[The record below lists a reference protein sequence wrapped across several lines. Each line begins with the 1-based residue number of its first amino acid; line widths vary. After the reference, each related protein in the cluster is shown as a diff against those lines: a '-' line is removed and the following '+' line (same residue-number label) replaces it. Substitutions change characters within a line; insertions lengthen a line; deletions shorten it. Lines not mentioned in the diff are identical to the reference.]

1 MKVLGIDLE
10 TRNKEDIKKVGG
22 YRYAENCEIL
32 LFAYAYDED
41 PVQVID
47 MASGEEIPRFVI
59 SDVLD
64 NPDVLK
70 VAYNAQFERTVLSNY
85 FRSKG
90 MLTGWLDASQWL
102 CTMVLGMTLGLPA
115 GLDALGKVLGLSE
128 DKAKMAIGKKLIQ
141 KFCKPDR
148 KGNFVLPSEAP
159 EDWKTFIEYNRRDVE
174 TERTLRK
181 MMWKYV
187 PSPTER
193 KLWAL
198 DQRINDRGVHID
210 QKLAKN
216 AIAIDTECRD
226 EVMEEARELTGLQ
239 NPSSNAQLKVWLQ
252 EQEGWDEP
260 PASLTKTTIPELI
273 EKCKN
278 EDCKRALELKLKLG
292 KTSTKKY
299 QTMLDTVCKDGN
311 VHGLLQFY
319 GASRTGRWAGRL
331 VQTQNLPR
339 CYLEDLDDARGTVL
353 LGDREIMEF
362 LYENIPDTLSQLIRT
377 AFTASPGCRFIDAD
391 FSAIEARVIAWL
403 AKEEWRQ
410 EVFRKNGD
418 IYCASASQMFHV
430 PVEKHGINGHLRQK
444 GKIAELALGYNGSIG
459 ALKNMGADKMGL
471 SDEELKSIVVKWREA
486 SPHIVELWHNMQA
499 AAINAVLQSKH
510 ESKGYMYFKGKDTEA
525 DTNQN
530 ADMLHEEGYM
540 DPDRDTDVDEFISN
554 RSRIKRIEM
563 HGTKTETPKPW
574 KIPNANLSFVVE
586 GNILFMQLPSRRRI
600 AYYQPELE
608 EGEYGLELTYHGVN
622 QTTRQWTKLRTYG
635 GKLTENA
642 VQSIAR
648 DCLATAM
655 LRLDEAGYPIVMH
668 IHDEVVADMPEGKG
682 SLDDAVRIMSQ
693 PISWAP
699 GLVLNAD
706 GWEDKYFKKE

>member
-85 FRSKG
+85 FRSKR
-90 MLTGWLDASQWL
+90 MLTGWLDAHQWL

-444 GKIAELALGYNGSIG
+444 GKIAELALGYGGSIG

-471 SDEELKSIVVKWREA
+471 SDEELKDIVTKWREA
-486 SPHIVELWHNMQA
+486 SPRIVKLWHDAEN
-499 AAINAVLQSKH
+499 AAINAVQNTGKSFAFGTNCSFIR
-510 ESKGYMYFKGKDTEA
+510 ESG
-525 DTNQN
+525 
-530 ADMLHEEGYM
+530 
-540 DPDRDTDVDEFISN
+540 
-554 RSRIKRIEM
+554 
-563 HGTKTETPKPW
+563 
-574 KIPNANLSFVVE
+574 
-586 GNILFMQLPSRRRI
+586 ILFMQLPSGRRI
-600 AYYQPELE
+600 AYYQPEIE
-608 EGEYGLELTYHGVN
+608 EGDYGPELTYHGVN

-635 GKLTENA
+635 GKIVENST
-642 VQSIAR
+642 QSIAR

-668 IHDEVVADMPEGKG
+668 IHDEMVADMPEGKG

>member
-85 FRSKG
+85 FRSKR
-90 MLTGWLDASQWL
+90 MLTGWLDAHQWL

-410 EVFRKNGD
+410 EVFRENGD

-444 GKIAELALGYNGSIG
+444 GKIAELALGYGGSIG

-471 SDEELKSIVVKWREA
+471 SDEELKDIVTKWREA
-486 SPHIVELWHNMQA
+486 SPRIVKLWHDAEN
-499 AAINAVLQSKH
+499 AAINAVQNTGKSFAFGTNCSFIR
-510 ESKGYMYFKGKDTEA
+510 ESG
-525 DTNQN
+525 
-530 ADMLHEEGYM
+530 
-540 DPDRDTDVDEFISN
+540 
-554 RSRIKRIEM
+554 
-563 HGTKTETPKPW
+563 
-574 KIPNANLSFVVE
+574 
-586 GNILFMQLPSRRRI
+586 ILFMQLPSGRRI
-600 AYYQPELE
+600 AYYQPEIE
-608 EGEYGLELTYHGVN
+608 EGDYGPELTYHGVN

-635 GKLTENA
+635 GKIVENST
-642 VQSIAR
+642 QSIAR

-668 IHDEVVADMPEGKG
+668 IHDEMVADMPEGKG

-693 PISWAP
+693 PIRWAP

>member
-85 FRSKG
+85 FRSKR
-90 MLTGWLDASQWL
+90 MLTGWLDAHQWL

-410 EVFRKNGD
+410 EVFRENGD

-444 GKIAELALGYNGSIG
+444 GKIAELALGYGGSIG

-471 SDEELKSIVVKWREA
+471 SDEELKDIVTKWREA
-486 SPHIVELWHNMQA
+486 SPRIVKLWHDAEN
-499 AAINAVLQSKH
+499 AAINAVQNTGKSFAFGTNCSFIR
-510 ESKGYMYFKGKDTEA
+510 ESG
-525 DTNQN
+525 
-530 ADMLHEEGYM
+530 
-540 DPDRDTDVDEFISN
+540 
-554 RSRIKRIEM
+554 
-563 HGTKTETPKPW
+563 
-574 KIPNANLSFVVE
+574 
-586 GNILFMQLPSRRRI
+586 ILFMQLPSGRRI
-600 AYYQPELE
+600 AYYQPEIE
-608 EGEYGLELTYHGVN
+608 EGDYGPELTYHGVN

-635 GKLTENA
+635 GKIVENST
-642 VQSIAR
+642 QSIAR

-668 IHDEVVADMPEGKG
+668 IHDEMVADMPEGKG

>member
-1 MKVLGIDLE
+1 MRVLGIDLE
-10 TRNKEDIKKVGG
+10 TYCKEDIKKAGG

-47 MASGEEIPRFVI
+47 MASGEEIPRFVV
-59 SDVLD
+59 SDILD

-90 MLTGWLDASQWL
+90 LLDRWLDAHQWL

-148 KGNFVLPSEAP
+148 KGNRVMPADAP
-159 EDWKTFIEYNRRDVE
+159 DDWKTFIEYNRRDVE

-181 MMWKYV
+181 MMWKYL
-187 PSPTER
+187 PSDEER
-193 KLWAL
+193 ALWAL
-198 DQRINDRGVHID
+198 DQKINDHGVHID
-210 QKLAKN
+210 RKLAEN
-216 AIAIDTECRD
+216 AIALDTEYRD
-226 EVMEEARELTGLQ
+226 EVMAEARELTGLK
-239 NPSSNAQLKVWLQ
+239 NPSSGAQLKAWLQ
-252 EQEGWDEP
+252 EQERWDEP
-260 PASLTKTTIPELI
+260 PASLTKTTIPELM
-273 EKCKN
+273 EKCKS
-278 EDCKRALELKLKLG
+278 EDSKKALALKLKLG

-299 QTMLDTVCKDGN
+299 QAMLNTVCKDGN

-331 VQTQNLPR
+331 VQVQNLPR
-339 CYLEDLDDARGTVL
+339 CYLEDLDDARETVL

-362 LYENIPDTLSQLIRT
+362 LYEDIPDTLSQLIRT
-377 AFTASPGCRFIDAD
+377 AFTASDGCRFIDAD

-403 AKEEWRQ
+403 AKETWRQ
-410 EVFRKNGD
+410 DVFRENGD

-430 PVEKHGINGHLRQK
+430 PVVKHGINGELRQK
-444 GKIAELALGYNGSIG
+444 GKIAELALGYGGSAG
-459 ALKNMGADKMGL
+459 ALKAMGADKMGL
-471 SDEELKSIVVKWREA
+471 SDEELKSIVAKWREA
-486 SPHIVELWHNMQA
+486 SPRIVELWHNIQA
-499 AAINAVLQSKH
+499 CAIDAVGQ
-510 ESKGYMYFKGKDTEA
+510 GG
-525 DTNQN
+525 
-530 ADMLHEEGYM
+530 LH
-540 DPDRDTDVDEFISN
+540 
-554 RSRIKRIEM
+554 
-563 HGTKTETPKPW
+563 
-574 KIPNANLSFVVE
+574 KIPSADVSFIVE
-586 GNILFMQLPSRRRI
+586 GDILFMQLPSGRRI
-600 AYYQPELE
+600 AYYQPEIE
-608 EGEYGLELTYHGVN
+608 EGDYGPELTYHGVN

-655 LRLDEAGYPIVMH
+655 TRLDTAGYPIVMH
-668 IHDEVVADMPEGKG
+668 IHDEMVADMPEGKG
-682 SLDDAVRIMSQ
+682 SLDEVVRIMSQ
-693 PISWAP
+693 PIKWAP

-706 GWEDKYFKKE
+706 GWEDRYFKKE

>member
-128 DKAKMAIGKKLIQ
+128 DKAKMAVGKKLIQ

-410 EVFRKNGD
+410 EVFRENGD

-444 GKIAELALGYNGSIG
+444 GKIAELALGYGGSIG

-471 SDEELKSIVVKWREA
+471 SDEELKDIVTKWREA
-486 SPHIVELWHNMQA
+486 SPRIVKLWHDAEN
-499 AAINAVLQSKH
+499 AAINAVQNTGKSFAFGTNCSFIR
-510 ESKGYMYFKGKDTEA
+510 ESG
-525 DTNQN
+525 
-530 ADMLHEEGYM
+530 
-540 DPDRDTDVDEFISN
+540 
-554 RSRIKRIEM
+554 
-563 HGTKTETPKPW
+563 
-574 KIPNANLSFVVE
+574 
-586 GNILFMQLPSRRRI
+586 ILFMQLPSGRRI
-600 AYYQPELE
+600 AYYQPEIE
-608 EGEYGLELTYHGVN
+608 EGDYGPELTYHGVN

-635 GKLTENA
+635 GKIVENST
-642 VQSIAR
+642 QSIAR

-668 IHDEVVADMPEGKG
+668 IHDEMVADMPEGKG

-693 PISWAP
+693 PIRWAP